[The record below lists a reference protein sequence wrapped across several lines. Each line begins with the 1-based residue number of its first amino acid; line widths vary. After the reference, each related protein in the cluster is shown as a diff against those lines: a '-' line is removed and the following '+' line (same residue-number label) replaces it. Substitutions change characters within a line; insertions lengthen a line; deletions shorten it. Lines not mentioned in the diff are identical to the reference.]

1 MEKEKIFIFYKGEL
15 SKSKFIEV
23 YQQLFPSGDALKF
36 CEHIFRTLDTGILQ
50 NINWL
55 IKQIFSKK

>member
-1 MEKEKIFIFYKGEL
+1 LEKEKIFIFYKGEL

-50 NINWL
+50 NIN
-55 IKQIFSKK
+55 